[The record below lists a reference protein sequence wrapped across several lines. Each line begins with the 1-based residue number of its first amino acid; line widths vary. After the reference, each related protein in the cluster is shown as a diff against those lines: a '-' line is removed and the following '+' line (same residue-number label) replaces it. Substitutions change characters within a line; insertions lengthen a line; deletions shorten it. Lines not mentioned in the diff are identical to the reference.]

1 MEGGCLSKSDKWGD
15 RKGGLCNKK
24 GGLMPFYQN
33 FCTVCEC
40 LHEAL
45 VYTDFG
51 VSVYN
56 IFEVE
61 IVVIAFLNF

>member
-1 MEGGCLSKSDKWGD
+1 
-15 RKGGLCNKK
+15 
-24 GGLMPFYQN
+24 MPFYQN

-51 VSVYN
+51 VSVYI
-56 IFEVE
+56 IFQVE